1 MRHSTP
7 IKLASI
13 AFAVAGLGCAPASM
27 AATATGSLSVTALV
41 LSTCTVVST
50 PVIFGSYTLAALDTS
65 GLITVTCTP
74 DVLSYNVALGAG
86 TGAGAT
92 TASRKL
98 TATLNPTDTLNYTL
112 YRDSGR
118 TLNWGEQQNVD
129 TLASGGATTDL
140 GAIKTFAVFGRLSA
154 NQAGAIGTYTDT
166 VQITVNY

>member
-1 MRHSTP
+1 MRHSTS

-13 AFAVAGLGCAPASM
+13 ALAVAGLGSASASI
-27 AATATGSLSVTALV
+27 AATATGSLSVTAVV
-41 LSTCTVVST
+41 LSTCIVVST
-50 PVIFGSYTLAALDTS
+50 PVIFGGYTLAALDTS

-74 DVLSYNVALGAG
+74 DVLSYNVALDAG
-86 TGAGAT
+86 TGTGAT

-98 TATLNPTDTLNYTL
+98 TATLSPTDTLNYAL

-129 TLASGGATTDL
+129 TLASSGATTDL
-140 GAIKTFAVFGRLSA
+140 GAIKTFAVYGRLSA
-154 NQAGAIGTYTDT
+154 NQTGAIGAYLDT